1 VNPQL
6 ALTVLVRGGP
16 LALAALVFT
25 LFASGSGDLL
35 FALILL
41 PAAGGLSLLLD
52 RQRRIALAET
62 AEAAAAPWRTTLE
75 REQRQRLDGLDV
87 LCERVMPLWAGNVI
101 VARQQTEE
109 AIGALAGRFA
119 NLAQKIDVAVS
130 ASRQTAHGIDQG
142 RGGIGALLDHSQ
154 SRLGEVVHALARA
167 IEGKK
172 TMLAEVSLLAD
183 FTQQLHQMACD
194 VGDIA
199 AQTNL
204 LALNAA
210 IEAARAGE
218 AGRGFSVVAD
228 EVRKLSTQSAQTGGR
243 IRETVAQVNVAIER
257 SLASAHDFARI
268 DAEMLG
274 HAERVVDSVV
284 CEMRAAA
291 DGLNESAQTLRQESA
306 GIGAEISDVLVNLQ
320 FQDRVSQIL
329 GSVQA
334 DMEKLDSLLQER
346 SRQQACGQAHAIDAT
361 RWLDELKGRYTT
373 AEQRLLHADT
383 NVGVQQAPE
392 AQITFF

>member
-1 VNPQL
+1 MNPQL

-16 LALAALVFT
+16 LALAALVFA
-25 LFASGSGDLL
+25 LFASGSSDLL
-35 FALILL
+35 FALTLL

-142 RGGIGALLDHSQ
+142 HGGIGALLDHSQ
-154 SRLGEVVHALARA
+154 SRLGEVVHALERA

-243 IRETVAQVNVAIER
+243 IRETVAQVNAAIER

-291 DGLNESAQTLRQESA
+291 DGLNESAQILRQESA

-346 SRQQACGQAHAIDAT
+346 SRQQACGQGHAIDAT

-373 AEQRLLHADT
+373 AEQRLLHADAGST
-383 NVGVQQAPE
+383 QAPE
-392 AQITFF
+392 VQVTFF